1 VAAGDLLTVDGQ
13 IEWRGTVL
21 GGLSPYGW
29 DNLTGW
35 YDLPEQRGSNAA
47 LPGYHGSFPGRKVSG
62 DRVIT
67 YDYKSRAASLAA
79 FQAAMDTLR
88 RITAPA
94 EDPPEE
100 ALVVRLDGVPLLAWA
115 RCDRRIVPTGR
126 HYALGRAN
134 GSIQWTATDP
144 RLYSVTEK
152 SSPVN
157 LPAPDAG
164 TSGVDFDNSGGID
177 FDDSGGIDFGGGQ
190 TGGVL
195 TVTNA
200 GHVPTWPTIEIVGP
214 CTGPVVTFPGG
225 RRLAFA
231 SDFVILAGQRVVLD
245 TRPTWR
251 TPEIADVAVGQ
262 HLQVR
267 QWTPLE
273 PGTNQILFSAAV
285 YDPASELVV
294 RWRDAWH

>member
-1 VAAGDLLTVDGQ
+1 MAPGDLLTVDAQ

-29 DNLTGW
+29 DDLTGW

-47 LPGYHGSFPGRKVSG
+47 LPGYHGSFPGRRVSG

-67 YDYKSRAASLAA
+67 YDYKSRATSLAA
-79 FQAAMDTLR
+79 FKAAMDTLR

-100 ALVVRLDGVPLLAWA
+100 PLVVRLDGVPLLAWA
-115 RCDRRIVPTGR
+115 RCDRRVIPTGR
-126 HYALGRAN
+126 QYGLGRAD

-152 SSPVN
+152 SASAN
-157 LPAPDAG
+157 LATPG
-164 TSGVDFDNSGGID
+164 SSGVDFSAGGLDFGSGGL
-177 FDDSGGIDFGGGQ
+177 DFGSGQ
-190 TGGVL
+190 QGGVL
-195 TVTNA
+195 TATNS

-214 CTGPVVTFPGG
+214 CTGPIVTFPGG
-225 RRLAFA
+225 RQLRFR
-231 SDFVILAGQRVVLD
+231 SDFVILAGQTLVID

-267 QWTPLE
+267 QWTALQPAT
-273 PGTNQILFSAAV
+273 PTQITFGATA
-285 YDPASELVV
+285 YDSASELIVK
-294 RWRDAWH
+294 WRDAWH